1 MKGNKYLLSIVETSR
16 QYNLPRTRL
25 YHAARNN
32 ELPIFVKVGEFT
44 KVNTTL
50 LEKLLDEAAITGKPL
65 F

>member
-25 YHAARNN
+25 YNSARKN
-32 ELPIFVKVGEFT
+32 ELPIFVKIGEFT
-44 KVNTTL
+44 KVNTVL
-50 LEKLLDEAAITGKPL
+50 LEKLLDEAATTGKPL